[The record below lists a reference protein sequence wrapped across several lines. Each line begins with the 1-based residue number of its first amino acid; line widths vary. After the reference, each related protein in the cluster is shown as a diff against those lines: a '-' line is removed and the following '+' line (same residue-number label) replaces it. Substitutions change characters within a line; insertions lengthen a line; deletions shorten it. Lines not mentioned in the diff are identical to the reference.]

1 MNIDAHTEGRNE
13 MPNPF
18 APLRDALQQLDQD
31 LRKKGTC
38 RKCRKP
44 TSGFIP
50 AGMTREQAGICDC
63 EERVKREKRNAAA
76 RARRQV
82 YADLGLKRVRGNLGG
97 IYYE

>member
-1 MNIDAHTEGRNE
+1 MNREIQSEGKNE
-13 MPNPF
+13 MANPF

-38 RKCRKP
+38 RKYGKP

-50 AGMTREQAGICDC
+50 VGMTREQAGICDC
-63 EERVKREKRNAAA
+63 EERAKREKRNASA

-97 IYYE
+97 TYYE

>member
-1 MNIDAHTEGRNE
+1 MNRETQSEGKNE
-13 MPNPF
+13 MANPF
-18 APLRDALQQLDQD
+18 GPLRDALQQLDHD

-38 RKCRKP
+38 RKCGKP

-50 AGMTREQAGICDC
+50 VGMTREQAGICDC
-63 EERVKREKRNAAA
+63 EERVEREERNAAA

-97 IYYE
+97 VYYA

>member
-1 MNIDAHTEGRNE
+1 MA
-13 MPNPF
+13 NPF
-18 APLRDALQQLDQD
+18 APLRDALPQLDHD

-38 RKCRKP
+38 RKSGKP

-50 AGMTREQAGICDC
+50 VGMTREQAGICDC
-63 EERVKREKRNAAA
+63 EERVERKERNAAA

-97 IYYE
+97 VYYE